1 MAVFL
6 PIELPLKD
14 TQFSDNDIII
24 TQEDGS
30 QEVKKITIDT
40 VNKSLTFLK
49 LKDTFSSFEDGK
61 YLKSTADSVILTD
74 VQWSEIQDTP
84 ITISGYGI
92 TDAYTKTEVD
102 DALATKAN
110 INDVYTKTEVDDALA
125 TKANIDDVYS
135 KTEVDDKLEQY
146 TFINSDYTNDK
157 NNNFI
162 FADTSA
168 NVITVTLQAEPI
180 LGNKVTIHDNTGS
193 FATNN
198 LTVNGNGKNINGN
211 ATLVLSEDN
220 STTRLIYNGNEWRI
234 I

>member
-6 PIELPLKD
+6 PMELPSKD

-30 QEVKKITIDT
+30 QEVKKITIDL
-40 VNKSLTFLK
+40 VNQSLAFLK
-49 LKDTFSSFEDGK
+49 LKDTFSAFEDGK
-61 YLKSTADSVILTD
+61 YLKSTTDSVILAD
-74 VQWSEIQDTP
+74 IQWSEIQDTP
-84 ITISGYGI
+84 TTISGYGI

-102 DALATKAN
+102 DSLATKAN
-110 INDVYTKTEVDDALA
+110 SADVYT
-125 TKANIDDVYS
+125 

-146 TFINSDYTNDK
+146 TSINSDYTNDK

-168 NVITVTLQAEPI
+168 NVITVTLQAEPTI
-180 LGNKVTIHDNTGS
+180 GNKITIHDNTGS
-193 FATNN
+193 FSTNN
-198 LTVNGNGKNINGN
+198 LTVDGNGKNINGN
-211 ATLVLSEDN
+211 ANLVLNEDN
-220 STTRLIYNGNEWRI
+220 STTRLIYNGTEWRI